1 MTGFIEVEDMSVS
14 DVEEAQ
20 KKSTRTRPE
29 RMQAL
34 ATLPVFFKL
43 AGKRAIVAGGS
54 EPALW
59 KAELMAATGAH
70 VEVYADTFVDGFDA
84 LASAPPGG
92 SVKLNKRAWSPAD
105 LEGAAI
111 AIGAS
116 DDDEDAAAFAA
127 AARTAGVPVNVV
139 DRPAFC
145 DFQFGAIVNR
155 SPLVLAISTDG
166 AAPVLAQTIRSLVE
180 ALLPDGLKRWVE
192 AAKLWRTRGGQLGAT
207 AAAKR
212 RFWNRFVDLAI
223 DEAER
228 EPREAD
234 FDALVRAPDKS
245 PPSVAIVTVG
255 ESADTLTLRALRVLR
270 TADRIFFDDDVPAS
284 VLDFARREAQ
294 RFAIG
299 PDANGDTNGGAT
311 GAVDRIVDAARNGER
326 VVCLI
331 AGSSGRVEA
340 SCNALSRALH
350 NAGLDM
356 PEITFAPRLASD
368 AS

>member
-14 DVEEAQ
+14 DVEDAQ

-59 KAELMAATGAH
+59 KAELLAATGAR
-70 VEVYADTFVDGFDA
+70 VEVFANVFADGFDA
-84 LASAPPGG
+84 LAAAPPGG
-92 SVKLNKRAWSPAD
+92 SVKLSKRRWLPAD

-223 DEAER
+223 NEAER

-234 FDALVRAPDKS
+234 FDALVRSPDKA

-270 TADRIFFDDDVPAS
+270 TADRIFFDDDVPIS

-299 PDANGDTNGGAT
+299 PETNGDTTDGTT
-311 GAVDRIVDAARNGER
+311 GAIDRIVDAARNGER

-350 NAGLDM
+350 DAGLDM
-356 PEITFAPRLASD
+356 PEITFAPRLASN
-368 AS
+368 AP